1 MSNSTADDTAPTSTL
16 SDGPP
21 LDAAQR
27 LGLARFRL
35 GPDAPPWLME
45 TLAFARDEFAR
56 LTREHDEARAALR
69 EGQRCGDCGIAAT
82 QCYADKSGVVDFACD
97 SCRAANEGD
106 SWRWAD
112 LPHAAAV
119 RAAQVPA

>member
-1 MSNSTADDTAPTSTL
+1 MRGLTL

-56 LTREHDEARAALR
+56 LARERDEARAA
-69 EGQRCGDCGIAAT
+69 IAADLHCDECHEVAT
-82 QCYADKSGVVDFACD
+82 RHHREPARKHGGDDYACD
-97 SCRAANEGD
+97 AHSAENSDGY
-106 SWRWAD
+106 WAD

-119 RAAQVPA
+119 RAAQVTT